1 MLDFYSFLILNHF
14 NFESFLSHL
23 IQVYIFVYMV
33 YKVSHIYLFIYL
45 FLLYSTV
52 MFFLHC
58 MLNILRY
65 ENMFCEI
72 DDMTAS

>member
-33 YKVSHIYLFIYL
+33 YKVSHIYLFI
-45 FLLYSTV
+45 FVIFNCNVFSA
-52 MFFLHC
+52 LHAKH
-58 MLNILRY
+58 
-65 ENMFCEI
+65 FEI
-72 DDMTAS
+72 

>member
-45 FLLYSTV
+45 FIFVIFNCNVFSG
-52 MFFLHC
+52 LHAKH
-58 MLNILRY
+58 
-65 ENMFCEI
+65 FEI
-72 DDMTAS
+72 